1 MTGFIRGADALTGAV
16 EEDCDVC
23 IIGSGAGGG
32 TLAAGLCAAGLSVV
46 MLEAGGHFTRATFS
60 PHEGE
65 AYPAL
70 YQDRGTRA
78 TADLAI
84 TILQGRS
91 VGGSTT
97 VNWTTCYRTPPRILA
112 HWAAQHGVAGLTEES
127 LRPHF
132 EAMEARLSIGTWPV
146 ERANANN
153 RTLLDGAAALGW
165 EASPTARNV
174 KGCANSGL
182 CGLGCPV
189 DGKQSMLVTTIPD
202 AVAAGL
208 RLYADVEARRVVVEG
223 GRVVRVEAE
232 VLRRTDSVSTGVP
245 VTVRPKVLVLSGG
258 AINTPALLLRS
269 GINPNGRVGQ
279 RTFLHPVIAVA
290 GRYPQRIA
298 GFYGAPQ
305 SVASHQF
312 IDRGPDRVGL
322 FFEAGPVQPM
332 LIATASPLFGDEMAA
347 FMAELPHISGLI
359 SLAVDG
365 LVPGDDGGT
374 VRVDSAGRPRLDYP
388 IRPPLVEAFR
398 AGHAALA
405 EVHLAAGAAEV
416 YTLHREP
423 RRLRST
429 ADLAR
434 LADAPYGAHEH
445 AIFTAHQMGGCP
457 MGEDPARAVVRSDLR
472 HHTVP
477 NLFVVDGSVL
487 PTALGVNPSETIYA
501 LAHRARATVAAA
513 V

>member
-1 MTGFIRGADALTGAV
+1 VSGFIRGADALTSAV
-16 EEDCDVC
+16 DEVCDVC
-23 IIGSGAGGG
+23 IIGSGAGGA
-32 TLAAGLCAAGLSVV
+32 TLAAGLCEAGLSVV
-46 MLEAGGHFTRATFS
+46 LLEAGGHFTRQTFS

-84 TILQGRS
+84 TILQGRA

-97 VNWTTCYRTPPRILA
+97 VNWTTCYRTPSRILA
-112 HWAAQHGVAGLTEES
+112 HWAAHHAVEGLTDDA

-132 EAMEARLSIGTWPV
+132 EAVEARLSIAPWPV

-153 RTLLDGAAALGW
+153 RALLNGAAALGW
-165 EASPTARNV
+165 PAAPTSRNV

-189 DGKQSMLVTTIPD
+189 DGKQSMLVTSIPD
-202 AVAAGL
+202 AVSAGL

-232 VLRRTDSVSTGVP
+232 VVRRADSAPTGVA

-269 GINPNGRVGQ
+269 GINTNGRVGL

-290 GRYPQRIA
+290 GRYPERID

-305 SVASHQF
+305 SVASHHL
-312 IDRGPDRVGL
+312 IDRGPERVGL

-332 LIATASPLFGDEMAA
+332 LIATATPLFGEEMAA
-347 FMAELPHISGLI
+347 FMAELAHVSGLI

-365 LVPGDDGGT
+365 LLPGDDGGT
-374 VRVDSAGRPRLDYP
+374 VRVDAAGRPRVDYP
-388 IRPPLVEAFR
+388 IRPALAEAFR
-398 AGHAALA
+398 AGHEALA
-405 EVHLAAGAAEV
+405 QVHLAAGATEV
-416 YTLHREP
+416 YTLHRQP

-429 ADLAR
+429 ADIAQLAG
-434 LADAPYGAHEH
+434 APYGAHEH
-445 AIFTAHQMGGCP
+445 AIFTAHQMGGCA
-457 MGEDPARAVVRSDLR
+457 MGEDPSRAVVRSDLR
-472 HHTVP
+472 HHSLP

-487 PTALGVNPSETIYA
+487 PTSLGVNPSQTIYA
-501 LAHRARATVAAA
+501 LAHRARAVVAAA